1 MSEPGPDSQSPGY
14 CPLCFLAADAPGGG
28 FLRTRSTLQLPRM
41 RPVRFSALLLLLLA
55 AASCSVFRRDKPAPA
70 VETVRT
76 PDSPTPPTAA
86 RDLADVMATELKLTP
101 EQTGR
106 VRAILGGTVNQANAA
121 KQKFP
126 AKSPQLMSELK
137 RINEASQQELKVV
150 LGPVKFKQ
158 LQANQRKMAAQMR
171 ERQTK

>member
-55 AASCSVFRRDKPAPA
+55 AAGCSVFRRDKPAPV

-86 RDLADVMATELKLTP
+86 RDLADVMATELQLTP
-101 EQTGR
+101 DQTAS
-106 VRAILGGTVNQANAA
+106 VRTILASTVEQANAA
-121 KQKFP
+121 RSRFP
-126 AKSPQLMSELK
+126 AQSPQLLAEQK
-137 RINEASQQELKVV
+137 RINSASQKELQRV
-150 LGPVKFKQ
+150 LGPTKFRQ
-158 LQANQRKMAAQMR
+158 LQANRRKMATQMQQR
-171 ERQTK
+171 RQ